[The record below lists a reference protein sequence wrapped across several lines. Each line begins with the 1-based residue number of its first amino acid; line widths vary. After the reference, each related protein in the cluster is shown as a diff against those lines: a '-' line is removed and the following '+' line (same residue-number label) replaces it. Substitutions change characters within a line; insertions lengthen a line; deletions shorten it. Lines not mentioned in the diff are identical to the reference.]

1 MKINIVLPLKDN
13 WIFEEIAK
21 KLKTNL
27 ENKKLKVIISSY
39 PLKNFDVYHHISF
52 LNCNYKTLYKN
63 KVNTAMVTHIDTTS
77 KLNIILKLN
86 DYIDCFTVQSLQTK
100 KYVSKFLDKIKTNV
114 IYVPPNDKIKF
125 NKIKLGIFSN
135 KYPDGRKNEKILIK
149 VLRNLNPNIFEIF
162 IMGKNWEKEILQ
174 IKRLNYDYHYIKKFN
189 TKVYKNTLSKIDYLL
204 YLGFD
209 EGSISFMDGLKS
221 GTKLIVTNQGFHKD
235 FSKFID
241 YKINNIYSN
250 LLNILS
256 KIQNNRIS
264 KNKFINQI
272 NYKNFAE
279 KHLGLWS
286 KIIEN
291 KKKYKKK
298 KKIHKND
305 INLLKKTINRKLN
318 IFKYKI
324 FNEFSDTK

>member
-13 WIFEEIAK
+13 WIFEDIAK
-21 KLKTNL
+21 KLKKNI
-27 ENKKLKVIISSY
+27 EKKKFKVKITKF
-39 PLKNFDVYHHISF
+39 PLKNFDVYHHISY
-52 LNCNYKTLYKN
+52 LNCDYKTIFKD
-63 KVNTAMVTHIDTTS
+63 KVNTAMITHIDTTS
-77 KLNIILKLN
+77 KLNIVLKLN

-100 KYVSKFLDKIKTNV
+100 KYISKFLEKIKTKV

-149 VLRNLNPNIFEIF
+149 TLKKLNKDFFEIY
-162 IMGKNWEKEILQ
+162 IMGQNWEKEIEQ
-174 IKRLNYDYHYIKKFN
+174 IKKLKFYCYYIKKFN
-189 TKVYKNTLSKIDYLL
+189 INIYNNILKKIDYLL

-221 GTKLIVTNQGFHKD
+221 GTKLIVTNQGFHQD

-241 YKINNIYSN
+241 CKINNINYDLDN
-250 LLNILS
+250 FLS
-256 KIQNNRIS
+256 KIQQKIII

-272 NYKNFAE
+272 NYKNFTK
-279 KHLGLWS
+279 KHLDLWTQ
-286 KIIEN
+286 IADN
-291 KKKYKKK
+291 KKRYNKKTK
-298 KKIHKND
+298 SSKND
-305 INLLKKTINRKLN
+305 INLIKKTINRKLN

-324 FNEFSDTK
+324 LNEF